1 MDDFGNIIYVLGAI
15 GWFVWNTYRKAQEGK
30 KKPAGASRS
39 RRNTSDSE
47 GEKPFKSLEDLIM
60 GQFGDAEKEE
70 ELKPVTVASRNSNED
85 KFLKNDLT
93 HSHLSDDYVMSSG
106 EMQSHRVV
114 RQVRKLDVIQDSE
127 IGLMDELFPEGFD
140 LKQAVVSNAILERP
154 YR

>member
-30 KKPAGASRS
+30 KKPAEARP

-47 GEKPFKSLEDLIM
+47 GKKPFKSLEDLIM
-60 GQFGDAEKEE
+60 GQFGEADKEE
-70 ELKPVTVASRNSNED
+70 ELKPVPVASRNSNED
-85 KFLKNDLT
+85 KFLRKDLA

-114 RQVRKLDVIQDSE
+114 RQVRKLDVIQETE

-154 YR
+154 YS